1 VAEWPPLLVYAVIAG
16 SVVIENFFPPSPSD
30 VFVLLAAFLS
40 HRGVLEPET
49 IFLVAWG
56 FGCLGAVAVYASTRH
71 FGRRFLQTPLGRRL
85 ISPGAFASV
94 EREYLRFGVAG
105 MFVLR
110 LLPAFRAVV
119 APFAGFMNLGPR
131 RALLPIAL
139 ASGAWYGG
147 LTLLGSAVGAQ
158 WETIRGV
165 FGRVNRGLGI
175 AAVAALVLLVLWIL
189 RRRREVRRIRLAAL
203 TPFEPLHPER
213 PAPMVEG
220 LPVISPQELEAA
232 REAEREKD
240 ATP

>member
-1 VAEWPPLLVYAVIAG
+1 VAGWPPLLVYAVIAV

-40 HRGVLEPET
+40 HRGALRPST

-56 FGCLGAVAVYASTRH
+56 FGFAGAVAVYAVTRH
-71 FGRRFLQTPLGRRL
+71 FGRRFLTSPLGRRL

-110 LLPAFRAVV
+110 LLPAFRAFV
-119 APFAGFMNLGPR
+119 APFAGFMSLPPR

-147 LTLLGSAVGAQ
+147 LTLLGTAVGSE
-158 WETIRGV
+158 WETIRNIFRGL
-165 FGRVNRGLGI
+165 NRALGI
-175 AAVAALVLLVLWIL
+175 AAVVVLALLVVWIV
-189 RRRREVRRIRLAAL
+189 RRRKEAQRVRLAAL
-203 TPFEPLHPER
+203 KPFEPLHPER

-220 LPVISPQELEAA
+220 LPVISSEDLEAA
-232 REAEREKD
+232 RQAEPDKD
-240 ATP
+240 AGP